1 MQIGGAETSWSS
13 ATSSLRDGGPT
24 SAAPLHLASRAA
36 ESGLELPL
44 PRTRND
50 VLGSS
55 LMTAP
60 AASVLARTT
69 RRVDLRR
76 PRRGDAAE
84 G

>member
-1 MQIGGAETSWSS
+1 MQIGEAETSWSS

-24 SAAPLHLASRAA
+24 SAAPPHLASRAA

-44 PRTRND
+44 PRTRNN
-50 VLGSS
+50 VLSS
-55 LMTAP
+55 MTAP